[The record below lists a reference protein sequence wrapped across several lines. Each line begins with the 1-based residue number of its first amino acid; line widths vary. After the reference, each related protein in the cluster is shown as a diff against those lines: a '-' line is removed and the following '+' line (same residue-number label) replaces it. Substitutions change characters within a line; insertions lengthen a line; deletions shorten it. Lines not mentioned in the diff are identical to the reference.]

1 MAQHNLLA
9 QVEYDL
15 GGTEKVPLKGIGPL
29 GDTSNLNENWA
40 AGTFTKVIS
49 NIIGIF
55 SVIAIIWFVILLFSG
70 AIKLMMASGD
80 KTKVQNAQKQITN
93 GLIGLVIVLLGIF
106 LIDLVGRLLG
116 IPNIL
121 SIGSFILKLNPLKL

>member
-1 MAQHNLLA
+1 MVHHNLLA
-9 QVEYDL
+9 QAT
-15 GGTEKVPLKGIGPL
+15 GIPIGTFRGIGPL
-29 GDTSNLNENWA
+29 GDTSLPNENWA

-49 NIIGIF
+49 NVVGIF
-55 SVIAIIWFVILLFSG
+55 SIIAIIWFVILLFSG

-80 KTKVQNAQKQITN
+80 KTKIQNAQKQITN

-121 SIGSFILKLNPLKL
+121 SIGSFILKLKP